1 MYIIGDWEPGSF
13 IRFRLNN
20 TGNSINTTTS
30 STATE
35 PSLKS
40 IHLPNYGFNVL

>member
-13 IRFRLNN
+13 VRFRLNN
-20 TGNSINTTTS
+20 TGSPITSGPSS

-35 PSLKS
+35 PSL
-40 IHLPNYGFNVL
+40 